1 MLAIPFTDWVES
13 EHVDGLEFKSVLAL
27 FKVSADTIEA
37 VAEIEHKDFFAQ
49 HSGHDQCNG
58 FNSDYQVNV
67 DHSVFIEDYVYSFG
81 DLGMLVHD
89 TRDLEKGYVAGLT
102 LLAPEYIPNYYTC
115 SD

>member
-1 MLAIPFTDWVES
+1 
-13 EHVDGLEFKSVLAL
+13 
-27 FKVSADTIEA
+27 
-37 VAEIEHKDFFAQ
+37 
-49 HSGHDQCNG
+49 
-58 FNSDYQVNV
+58 VNV